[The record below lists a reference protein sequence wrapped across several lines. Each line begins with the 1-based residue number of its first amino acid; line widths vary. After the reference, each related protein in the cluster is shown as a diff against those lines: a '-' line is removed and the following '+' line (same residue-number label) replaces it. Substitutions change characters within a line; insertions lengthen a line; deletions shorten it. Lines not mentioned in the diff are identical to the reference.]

1 MVVERKPVA
10 YGYVRVSTERQAREG
25 LSLEEQQE
33 RIQRHYEY
41 RLKDTHQWGGFF
53 IDAAS
58 ASKKDL
64 RLRPAGMKLFTALE
78 KGDVVVIT
86 KLDRGFRNTRDLLN
100 TLHVWGERGI
110 YANLLDI
117 EVNTDTPS
125 GRLVLTVLAGIA
137 QFESERRGERIRES
151 YALRRSKGILT
162 FRGNK
167 PPYGFKLRK
176 DKKSRWILV
185 PFPEERKVGQKCL
198 ELKAAGYS
206 FDQMELW
213 FMKNKVVSPR
223 THNHIGR
230 GTIQKWIVE
239 GTRLQQQELRESGE
253 SGGGGGLPE

>member
-1 MVVERKPVA
+1 MTDERKPVA

-58 ASKKDL
+58 ASKKPFN
-64 RLRPAGMKLFTALE
+64 RRPAGMKVCAAAE
-78 KGDVVVIT
+78 SGDAIIIT
-86 KLDRGFRNTRDLLN
+86 KLDRAFRNMRDLLD
-100 TLHVWGERGI
+100 TTEAWQKRGV
-110 YANLLDI
+110 AAHLLDL
-117 EVNTDTPS
+117 EVDTTSPT
-125 GRLVLTVLAGIA
+125 GKLLMHMLCAIA
-137 QFESERRGERIRES
+137 QFESERRGERVRES
-151 YALRRSKGILT
+151 YALRRTKGILT
-162 FRGNK
+162 MRGNK
-167 PPYGFKLRK
+167 APYGFKLRK

-185 PFPEERKVGQKCL
+185 PFPEERKVRQKCL

-213 FMKNKVVSPR
+213 FMKNKVVHPR

-239 GTRLQQQELRESGE
+239 ETRLQQQESSQLGGE
-253 SGGGGGLPE
+253 SEVNGLPG